1 MANISKIKLPD
12 VIHPYDII
20 DKSALHSSDID
31 TTVTNTSDTKVASA
45 GAVKQAYEKGEEA
58 SNIASVAS
66 QSASRI
72 STNLNNNTY
81 KFLTYKDNT
90 HTEAQIKALTSA
102 KVGDFYIASDTGT
115 AWVCVTA
122 INGTASA
129 SSWEKA
135 GSSADVSA
143 FVTAVDAGVIT
154 DTVPQT
160 FEGHQVGEFVLKT
173 DVVNNLTS
181 TATNVPLSAAQ
192 GKALNDSV
200 NAIKNSVNIT
210 QDYISALADNKLNKS
225 GGIMTGILK
234 AQSNTSYTTAQ
245 VRNIIISPN
254 DPSGGN
260 NGDIWIKYVE

>member
-1 MANISKIKLPD
+1 MANISKIKLPNGNAYKLVD
-12 VIHPYDII
+12 AEAQQ
-20 DKSALHSSDID
+20 ALGQLTSDID
-31 TTVTNTSDTKVASA
+31 TLKTTH
-45 GAVKQAYEKGEEA
+45 
-58 SNIASVAS
+58 
-66 QSASRI
+66 
-72 STNLNNNTY
+72 
-81 KFLTYKDNT
+81 FLTYKDNT

-143 FVTAVDAGVIT
+143 FVTAVDAGAIT

-192 GKALNDSV
+192 GKALNDKIAAAQTAA
-200 NAIKNSVNIT
+200 N
-210 QDYISALADNKLNKS
+210 DALPKS
-225 GGIMTGILK
+225 GGTLIGIVA
-234 AQSNTSYTTAQ
+234 AQSNTDYTTKQ
-245 VRNIIISPN
+245 IRNVILSTSEPTSS
-254 DPSGGN
+254 DGA
-260 NGDIWIKYVE
+260 NGDIWIKYTN

>member
-1 MANISKIKLPD
+1 MANISKIKLPNGNAYKLVD
-12 VIHPYDII
+12 AEAQQ
-20 DKSALHSSDID
+20 ALGQLTSDID
-31 TTVTNTSDTKVASA
+31 TLKTTH
-45 GAVKQAYEKGEEA
+45 
-58 SNIASVAS
+58 
-66 QSASRI
+66 
-72 STNLNNNTY
+72 
-81 KFLTYKDNT
+81 FLTYKDNT

-143 FVTAVDAGVIT
+143 FVTAVDAGAIT

-181 TATNVPLSAAQ
+181 MATNVPLSAAQ
-192 GKALNDSV
+192 GKALNDKIATAQTAAN
-200 NAIKNSVNIT
+200 NA
-210 QDYISALADNKLNKS
+210 LPKS
-225 GGIMTGILK
+225 GGTLTGIVA
-234 AQSNTSYTTAQ
+234 AQSNTDYTTKQ
-245 VRNIIISPN
+245 IRNVILSTSEPTSS
-254 DPSGGN
+254 DGA
-260 NGDIWIKYVE
+260 NGDIWIKYTN

>member
-1 MANISKIKLPD
+1 MANISKIKLPNGKAYKLVD
-12 VIHPYDII
+12 AEAQQ
-20 DKSALHSSDID
+20 ALGQLTSDID
-31 TTVTNTSDTKVASA
+31 TLKTTH
-45 GAVKQAYEKGEEA
+45 
-58 SNIASVAS
+58 
-66 QSASRI
+66 
-72 STNLNNNTY
+72 
-81 KFLTYKDNT
+81 FLTYKDNT

-143 FVTAVDAGVIT
+143 FVTAVDAGAIT

-192 GKALNDSV
+192 GKALNDKIATAQTAA
-200 NAIKNSVNIT
+200 N
-210 QDYISALADNKLNKS
+210 DALPKS
-225 GGIMTGILK
+225 GGTLTGIVA
-234 AQSNTSYTTAQ
+234 AQSNTDYTTKQ
-245 VRNIIISPN
+245 IRNVILSTSEPTSS
-254 DPSGGN
+254 DGA
-260 NGDIWIKYVE
+260 NGDIWIKYTN